1 MRVAVIG
8 AGNMGR
14 HHIRIWSEIASTGAD
29 IEFVGIA
36 DPMPGSKTLAEQY
49 RTKHYLD
56 FKQLLKR
63 QKPDLVSLVVP
74 TRFHKDIALELIS
87 RGINVLIEK
96 PIASTIE
103 EAEEII
109 VAANHSK
116 CTVMVGHI
124 EWFNPAVQKLKE
136 LIDNGTLGD
145 SYIILTERFGNKTVE
160 GDINIVLD
168 IGVHDI
174 HVICKL
180 VGKEPNYVFAN
191 GGCHRFTKLEDF
203 AVVTMEFGP
212 ITATAQLC
220 WFFPNKTRRL
230 RVIGTKGCVEL
241 DYNQQKLRFYP
252 LSESIELTGAFN
264 SYSDFLLKSSD
275 FGTEGVPVRVEKQ
288 EPLRLELEAFL
299 KACRGEIPNPIP
311 PEEAAIALSICLKA
325 TQLIKLD

>member
-14 HHIRIWSEIASTGAD
+14 HHIRIWSEMANSGED

-36 DPMPGSKTLAEQY
+36 DPMPGSKTLADQY
-49 RTKHYLD
+49 KTKHYFD
-56 FKQLLKR
+56 YKQLIKR
-63 QKPDLVSLVVP
+63 QKPDIVSLVVP
-74 TRFHKDIALELIS
+74 TRFHKDIAMDLIS

-103 EAEEII
+103 EAQEII
-109 VAANHSK
+109 KATDQSN
-116 CTVMVGHI
+116 CIVMIGHI

-145 SYIILTERFGNKTVE
+145 SYIILTERFGNKTQE

-180 VGKEPNYVFAN
+180 VGEEPNYIFAN
-191 GGCHRFTKLEDF
+191 GGCHWFSKLEDF

-230 RVIGTKGCVEL
+230 RVIGTKGCAEL

-252 LSESIELTGAFN
+252 LSEGIELTGFN

-275 FGTEGVPVRVEKQ
+275 FGTEGIPVRVEKQ

-299 KACRGEIPNPIP
+299 KACRGEIANPIP
-311 PEEAAIALSICLKA
+311 PEEATMALDICLQA
-325 TQLIKLD
+325 TKLIQLD